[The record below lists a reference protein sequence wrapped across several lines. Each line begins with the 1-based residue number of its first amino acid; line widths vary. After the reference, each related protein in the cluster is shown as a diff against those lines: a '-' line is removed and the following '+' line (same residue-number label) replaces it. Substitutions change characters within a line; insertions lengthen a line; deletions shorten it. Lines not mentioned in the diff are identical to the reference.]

1 MSSPW
6 KKLMAW
12 RPWSSANNF
21 IGISSLKHHYT
32 QGERV
37 KAHRRHPPPFFVRG
51 PTPPAF
57 GLHRIMEAQWKNT
70 GGTRWTL
77 QSFRIAANWHVDL
90 RLLAIPYF
98 LLFKKPL
105 IPRYFRPR
113 ILLWANMRLSWAI
126 KWRFW
131 DTISLFLR
139 WIFLWTYVFSFSR
152 LHFQAEHFQISICQV

>member
-1 MSSPW
+1 M
-6 KKLMAW
+6 
-12 RPWSSANNF
+12 
-21 IGISSLKHHYT
+21 
-32 QGERV
+32 
-37 KAHRRHPPPFFVRG
+37 
-51 PTPPAF
+51 
-57 GLHRIMEAQWKNT
+57 AQWKNT

-139 WIFLWTYVFSFSR
+139 WIFLWTYVLRFMDVHPKGLCTYVLRVPARTSIEFMVWNVVSIW
-152 LHFQAEHFQISICQV
+152 LKTAEMSGKLRKNPFFPFLDCIFKRNIFGCQYVR

>member
-1 MSSPW
+1 MKESRIPSPIQTSTIALLRAAYGDI
-6 KKLMAW
+6 KNRDLLLQYAT
-12 RPWSSANNF
+12 SSA
-21 IGISSLKHHYT
+21 T
-32 QGERV
+32 E
-37 KAHRRHPPPFFVRG
+37 
-51 PTPPAF
+51 
-57 GLHRIMEAQWKNT
+57 MAQWKNT

-105 IPRYFRPR
+105 ITRYFRPR

-139 WIFLWTYVFSFSR
+139 WIFLWTYVLRFMDVRPKGLCTYVLRVYGRTS
-152 LHFQAEHFQISICQV
+152 

>member
-1 MSSPW
+1 MPTALPYNFQGQNENGNWKASSKEWATKW
-6 KKLMAW
+6 KKGKNHCFLWQVASK
-12 RPWSSANNF
+12 SSASVAHQAASEGKSHGDLRDF
-21 IGISSLKHHYT
+21 SRFFHY
-32 QGERV
+32 R
-37 KAHRRHPPPFFVRG
+37 
-51 PTPPAF
+51 
-57 GLHRIMEAQWKNT
+57 
-70 GGTRWTL
+70 TL

-98 LLFKKPL
+98 LLFKNPL
-105 IPRYFRPR
+105 ITRYFRPR
-113 ILLWANMRLSWAI
+113 ILLWANMRLSGAI